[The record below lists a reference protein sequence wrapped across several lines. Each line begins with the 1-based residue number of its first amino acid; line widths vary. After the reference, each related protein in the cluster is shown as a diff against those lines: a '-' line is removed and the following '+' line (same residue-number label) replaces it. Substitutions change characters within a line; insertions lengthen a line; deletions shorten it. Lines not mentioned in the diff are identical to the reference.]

1 VARLQSNDANVH
13 GTPPTG
19 SVGNPLAVRVR
30 STDQS
35 QASVSDDFT
44 LEIANVFTGTGGADT
59 LVATNSA
66 DLLYGLDGD
75 AGPDVTYGGP
85 DNDTYVVDQAGDVVT
100 ENPNE
105 GTDTVETVINCTLT
119 GNVEILTLTGPIA
132 KSSFHRL
139 PLLSGTSLSPRSN
152 CVQAICAALAF
163 RYRLEILE
171 VFGTSEMVLNPLKD

>member
-1 VARLQSNDANVH
+1 M
-13 GTPPTG
+13 
-19 SVGNPLAVRVR
+19 R

-59 LVATNSA
+59 LVGTNGA
-66 DLLYGLDGD
+66 DVLYGLNGD

-105 GTDTVETVINCTLT
+105 GTDTVETGINYTLAGT
-119 GNVEILTLTGPIA
+119 VEILTLTGPIA

-139 PLLSGTSLSPRSN
+139 PLLSGPAFLLGPTASKLRLRGSRLALSIGIPGGLWHLRN
-152 CVQAICAALAF
+152 
-163 RYRLEILE
+163 
-171 VFGTSEMVLNPLKD
+171 GP